1 MESYS
6 HGIKLKDYPA
16 RGRRRHLGSRPPAS
30 VQIGPAHPPTAFHRH
45 SDETLLSPPGA
56 GPHGAD
62 GGHVYARELHLRRSR
77 ERLAL
82 PVRAHVALYWA
93 GSFCRHVEIFG
104 TARGIAE
111 HASPNPN
118 ARRAGREAPAS
129 ASTSLRRH
137 PAVFERLDGSG
148 DQPQGRHGAFRLALF
163 EGSVKNLGQPAC
175 LWRADRPG

>member
-104 TARGIAE
+104 TARGDCGACVPKPQCTTGR
-111 HASPNPN
+111 ARSPGVSIHEPATPSGRFRTPRWQRRSA
-118 ARRAGREAPAS
+118 ARPSRCLPPRPFRRECQKLRA
-129 ASTSLRRH
+129 
-137 PAVFERLDGSG
+137 
-148 DQPQGRHGAFRLALF
+148 
-163 EGSVKNLGQPAC
+163 AC
-175 LWRADRPG
+175 LPLAG